1 MAAMSASETPDV
13 TPTPD
18 AAAILTV
25 VVGGQPVLQYDRR
38 KPLAARQRLFLD
50 HMDRDMDRGISL
62 SGARIEQPDLPAR
75 ARFVAISLLDALD
88 AGNDGL
94 AAASCAYLAL
104 RLPELKQVKLD
115 RQQGQAHIDLV
126 FDAHFVPTQTVQFIR
141 PGGQGKPH

>member
-1 MAAMSASETPDV
+1 MAPMSASETPV
-13 TPTPD
+13 SD
-18 AAAILTV
+18 AAAVLTV
-25 VVGGQPVLQYDRR
+25 VVNGQPALQYDRR

-50 HMDRDMDRGISL
+50 HMDRDMDAGITL
-62 SGARIEQPDLPAR
+62 NGARIEQPDLPTR
-75 ARFVAISLLDALD
+75 ARFVAISLLDAFD

-115 RQQGQAHIDLV
+115 RHQGQAHIDLV
-126 FDAHFVPTQTVQFIR
+126 FDQDYVPTQTVQFIK

>member
-1 MAAMSASETPDV
+1 MAPMSASETPV
-13 TPTPD
+13 SD
-18 AAAILTV
+18 AAAVLTV
-25 VVGGQPVLQYDRR
+25 VVNGQPALQYDRR

-50 HMDRDMDRGISL
+50 HMDRDMDAGITL
-62 SGARIEQPDLPAR
+62 NGARIEQPDLPTR

-94 AAASCAYLAL
+94 TAASCAYLAL

-115 RQQGQAHIDLV
+115 RHQGQAHIDLV
-126 FDAHFVPTQTVQFIR
+126 FDQDYVPTQAVQFIK